1 MGSKM
6 MGDRG
11 RRAERMSVDVAA
23 RLRPNDW
30 SHVEVTMLDLSE
42 LGFRARCDA
51 RLQPGGGIS
60 LDIPGI
66 GAVEAQVEW
75 RKANQFGARFF
86 VPIDLSRCEWT
97 LTQRSHALAEL
108 LVDRAPARR
117 SARQLADAQ
126 TRQKAVGALPI
137 HKRGVA

>member
-6 MGDRG
+6 IGDRG
-11 RRAERMSVDVAA
+11 RQAERLSVDVAA

-30 SHVEVTMLDLSE
+30 SHVEVTVLDLSE

-51 RLQPGGGIS
+51 RLQPGGGVS

-75 RKANQFGARFF
+75 RKANEFGARFF

-97 LTQRSHALAEL
+97 LTQRSHARAEL
-108 LVDRAPARR
+108 LVDRAPPRHSGR
-117 SARQLADAQ
+117 PLADVQ
-126 TRQKAVGALPI
+126 IREKKVGTPAV